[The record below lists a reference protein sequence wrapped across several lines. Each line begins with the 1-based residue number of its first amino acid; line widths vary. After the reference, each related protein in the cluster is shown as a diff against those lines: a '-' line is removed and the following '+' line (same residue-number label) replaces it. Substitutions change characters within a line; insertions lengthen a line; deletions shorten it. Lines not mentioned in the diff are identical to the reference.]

1 MGTQRDE
8 EIGFGPGLFGS
19 YGNKDPHLGG
29 KQSTHSP
36 PSKGGDPIAKTFTG
50 NDLGHCRCAGDTLIA
65 SVTQD
70 FEKCCAG
77 DGWGI
82 MRVRTIHLAAVI
94 RLNQNTRE
102 E

>member
-1 MGTQRDE
+1 MQ
-8 EIGFGPGLFGS
+8 
-19 YGNKDPHLGG
+19 
-29 KQSTHSP
+29 
-36 PSKGGDPIAKTFTG
+36 
-50 NDLGHCRCAGDTLIA
+50 GDTLIA

-70 FEKCCAG
+70 FEKCCTG

-82 MRVRTIHLAAVI
+82 MRVRIIHLAAVI

>member
-1 MGTQRDE
+1 MQ
-8 EIGFGPGLFGS
+8 
-19 YGNKDPHLGG
+19 
-29 KQSTHSP
+29 
-36 PSKGGDPIAKTFTG
+36 
-50 NDLGHCRCAGDTLIA
+50 GDTLIA

-70 FEKCCAG
+70 FEKCGTG

-82 MRVRTIHLAAVI
+82 MHVRIIHLAAVI